1 MNIAFADRLV
11 QLRRAHGFSQ
21 EELAHRLGLS
31 RQAIS
36 KWERAEAS
44 PDTDNL
50 IALARLYGITLDEL
64 VDTEREVPPVE
75 AEEEPDE
82 EPAEEP
88 DGDKVSINWRGIHVQ
103 EKNGDEVEVDWR
115 GVRVIEKNGDKVQ
128 VNWEDGIHLRDAN
141 GEKVHISPDGASH
154 HIWAPK
160 RRLWEELPV
169 PILSIITFLLL
180 GFLGGW
186 WHPGWVV
193 FFAIPLYPTLT
204 KAISRRDPRLFAWP
218 VFTVPVYILLGHFGG
233 WWHPGWV
240 IFLTI
245 PLYYWVASFVKKT

>member
-1 MNIAFADRLV
+1 MNIAFANRLV
-11 QLRRAHGFSQ
+11 ELRRAHGFSQ

-64 VDTEREVPPVE
+64 VDTESDVPPV
-75 AEEEPDE
+75 ASEEEPAE
-82 EPAEEP
+82 EAAEEP
-88 DGDKVSINWRGIHVQ
+88 DGDQVHVSWRGIHVQ
-103 EKNGDEVEVDWR
+103 EKNGDEVHVGWR
-115 GVRVIEKNGDKVQ
+115 GVRVIEKNGDKVD
-128 VNWEDGIHLRDAN
+128 VNWKDGVHVREMGGD
-141 GEKVHISPDGASH
+141 EVHIGPGAL
-154 HIWAPK
+154 
-160 RRLWEELPV
+160 RYRLWETLPV
-169 PILSIITFLLL
+169 PILSVIAFLLL

-193 FFAIPLYPTLT
+193 FFAIPLYPTFT
-204 KAISRRDPRLFAWP
+204 KAVSQRDPRLFAYP

-245 PLYYWVASFVKKT
+245 PLYYWVASFVKKS